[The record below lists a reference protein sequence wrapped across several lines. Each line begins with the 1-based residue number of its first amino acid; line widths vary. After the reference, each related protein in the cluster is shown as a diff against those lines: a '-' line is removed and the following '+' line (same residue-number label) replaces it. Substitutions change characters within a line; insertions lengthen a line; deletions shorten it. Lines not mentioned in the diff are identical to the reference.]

1 VRRSS
6 PRYEIV
12 FMEPDK
18 EASLVVH
25 STRNPDEAT
34 VLFAV
39 ELQRLLSD
47 RANGELAIRRMTSN
61 SADPDIILRQEL
73 VFPMP

>member
-1 VRRSS
+1 MRRST

-12 FMEPDK
+12 FLEPGDG
-18 EASLVVH
+18 SPVVVH
-25 STRNPDEAT
+25 STQNPDEAT

-47 RANGELAIRRMTSN
+47 RASGELAIRRKSSK
-61 SADPDIILRQEL
+61 SADPDIILRQE
-73 VFPMP
+73 VAPAYS